1 MKNKL
6 YILFFLL
13 FLFEGCNSIQKKDE
27 NLTRISN
34 TNNFKIIIGQEFI
47 NEYLQ
52 KLGSVSGEE
61 KVSGKKF
68 MNLVK
73 FEENLKWKIYNI
85 KVKVTENG
93 TEINGDAHIIIG
105 ENNIDTSFK
114 AKGEIKYDNEKEL
127 LIIEPKDMRLKQFSF
142 VNISNF
148 YGPNIEIK
156 ISNPFNK
163 SIKIKTEDGTYK
175 NIEIKTN
182 IEIMQ
187 KNEAIEIVMQNI

>member
-1 MKNKL
+1 M
-6 YILFFLL
+6 IP
-13 FLFEGCNSIQKKDE
+13 
-27 NLTRISN
+27 
-34 TNNFKIIIGQEFI
+34 
-47 NEYLQ
+47 
-52 KLGSVSGEE
+52 
-61 KVSGKKF
+61 
-68 MNLVK
+68 
-73 FEENLKWKIYNI
+73 
-85 KVKVTENG
+85 
-93 TEINGDAHIIIG
+93 
-105 ENNIDTSFK
+105 SFK